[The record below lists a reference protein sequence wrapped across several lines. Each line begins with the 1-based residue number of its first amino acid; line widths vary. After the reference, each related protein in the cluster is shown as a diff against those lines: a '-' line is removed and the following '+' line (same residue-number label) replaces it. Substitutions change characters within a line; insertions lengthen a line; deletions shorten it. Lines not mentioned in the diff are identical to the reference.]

1 MSVKNCEK
9 HEKSMVELTVEVSA
23 ADFEAAVEK
32 AYSADP
38 GLPSLPA
45 PLHWIPLS

>member
-9 HEKSMVELTVEVSA
+9 LEKSTVKLTVEVSA

-32 AYSADP
+32 A
-38 GLPSLPA
+38 LNISLKPQF
-45 PLHWIPLS
+45 